1 MSTTADALKNLER
14 VIRQQVSKEQSEQV
28 SEDRITL
35 LVIRQ
40 RVAEY
45 QLAETERQGHLDQL
59 VEDGEYEGTY
69 AYDSQLSE
77 NETAAAGNL
86 SSLLAE
92 LATLLP

>member
-1 MSTTADALKNLER
+1 MSTTTDALKNLELA
-14 VIRQQVSKEQSEQV
+14 IRQQVSKEGHEKV

-35 LVIRQ
+35 LLIRQ

-45 QLAETERQGHLDQL
+45 QLAETERQGYLDQL

-92 LATLLP
+92 LVELLP